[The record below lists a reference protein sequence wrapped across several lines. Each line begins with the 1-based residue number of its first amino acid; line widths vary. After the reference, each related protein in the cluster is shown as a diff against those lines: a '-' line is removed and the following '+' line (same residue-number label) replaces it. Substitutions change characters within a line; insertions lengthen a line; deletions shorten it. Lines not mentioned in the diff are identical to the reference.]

1 MKKGT
6 KTTIVGI
13 LLAIVIIS
21 VIVLKYFGKLGENLS
36 ETLIA
41 ITGLLTALGFFMLKI
56 QQQAI
61 HTIGLT
67 IQTQTTKKNESNRC

>member
-41 ITGLLTALGFFMLKI
+41 ITGLLTALGFFYAKDST
-56 QQQAI
+56 AS
-61 HTIGLT
+61 HTHDRVDNPNPNHEE
-67 IQTQTTKKNESNRC
+67 K